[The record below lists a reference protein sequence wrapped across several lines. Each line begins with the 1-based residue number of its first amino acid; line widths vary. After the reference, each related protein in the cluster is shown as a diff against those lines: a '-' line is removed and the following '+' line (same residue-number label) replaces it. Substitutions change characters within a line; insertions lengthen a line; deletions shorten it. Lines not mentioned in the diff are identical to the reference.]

1 MDPDPTVTVPTYLLT
16 IFSENRQN
24 NLILKPDRRPEIYAK
39 QDNTS
44 FNLFLKD
51 CSRIKLLHM
60 YIHII
65 HEEQLQPVIYTIC
78 TYIIL
83 HIWYTLVYVPARIK
97 QWKTATQKLTPG
109 RKKSFRI
116 VVQCISPP
124 NCIYLYLK
132 FPNCFVI
139 TCVFLKFI
147 TIHS

>member
-1 MDPDPTVTVPTYLLT
+1 MFRINPQRSKKRLDIVDPDPTVTVPTYLLT

-83 HIWYTLVYVPARIK
+83 HI
-97 QWKTATQKLTPG
+97 
-109 RKKSFRI
+109 
-116 VVQCISPP
+116 
-124 NCIYLYLK
+124 
-132 FPNCFVI
+132 
-139 TCVFLKFI
+139 
-147 TIHS
+147 H